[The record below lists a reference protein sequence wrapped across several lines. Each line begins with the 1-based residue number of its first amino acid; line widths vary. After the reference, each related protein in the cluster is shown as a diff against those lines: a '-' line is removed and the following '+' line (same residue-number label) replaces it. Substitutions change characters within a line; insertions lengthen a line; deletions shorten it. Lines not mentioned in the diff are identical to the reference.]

1 MNSELRPTDTGEPVR
16 EIALLALYQSEC
28 QS

>member
-1 MNSELRPTDTGEPVR
+1 MYSELRPTDTREPGR